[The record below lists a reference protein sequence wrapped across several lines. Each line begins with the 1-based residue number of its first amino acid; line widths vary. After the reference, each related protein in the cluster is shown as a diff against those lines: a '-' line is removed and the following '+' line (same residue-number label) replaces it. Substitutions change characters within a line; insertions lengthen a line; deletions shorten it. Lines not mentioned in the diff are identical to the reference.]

1 MKRLLMTLCIAA
13 LPGISFAQMGV
24 QLDGLSVDPS
34 QPIETK
40 ADSLS
45 IDRNTGSTVFEGNVV
60 VGQGDLR
67 MTANRIEIVTADQGG
82 ISKMV
87 ARGNV
92 LFTTRTDAL
101 EAGSAEYDLA
111 NGVLLMRG
119 DVLLTQGENAILA
132 DVATIF
138 VRTGRARFDGN
149 VKTLLQAGNGQ

>member
-1 MKRLLMTLCIAA
+1 MKRLLMALCVAA
-13 LPGISFAQMGV
+13 IPAMSFAQMGV
-24 QLDGLSVDPS
+24 QLDGLSVDPT

-45 IDRNTGSTVFEGNVV
+45 IDRNTGSTVFEGNVL

-87 ARGNV
+87 ARGKV

-101 EAGSAEYDLA
+101 EAESAEYDLA
-111 NGVLLMRG
+111 KGVLSMRG
-119 DVLLTQGENAILA
+119 NVLLTQGENAIMA
-132 DVATIF
+132 DVATIS
-138 VRTGRARFDGN
+138 VRTGTARFDGN
-149 VKTLLQAGNGQ
+149 VRTLLQAGNSQ